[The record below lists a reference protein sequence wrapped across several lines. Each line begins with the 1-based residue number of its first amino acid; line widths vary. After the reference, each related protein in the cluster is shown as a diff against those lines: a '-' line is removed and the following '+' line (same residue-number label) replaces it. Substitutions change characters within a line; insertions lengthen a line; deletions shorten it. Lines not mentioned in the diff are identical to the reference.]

1 MWDYLS
7 RQKIAGCDQVGKA
20 WPELGSAPVTGET
33 TGLAEQPVGTGDK
46 RVLLPPA
53 PEEDEM

>member
-7 RQKIAGCDQVGKA
+7 RQKIAGYDQVGKA
-20 WPELGSAPVTGET
+20 WPELGSVTGET

-46 RVLLPPA
+46 RVLFPPA

>member
-20 WPELGSAPVTGET
+20 WPELGSVTGET

-46 RVLLPPA
+46 RVLFPPA